1 MKNSMFGM
9 LKQVFCPWS
18 LRIKFIC
25 KEFKNKNAVGPYLF
39 FFLSF
44 QLHRQLIVMLNLKGA
59 CISNHL
65 ETNLNIDMIQ
75 FNEN

>member
-1 MKNSMFGM
+1 M
-9 LKQVFCPWS
+9 LLDLIW
-18 LRIKFIC
+18 
-25 KEFKNKNAVGPYLF
+25 F

-44 QLHRQLIVMLNLKGA
+44 QLHRQLIVMLNLKGT

-65 ETNLNIDMIQ
+65 ETNYNIDMIQ

>member
-1 MKNSMFGM
+1 M
-9 LKQVFCPWS
+9 LLDLIYV
-18 LRIKFIC
+18 
-25 KEFKNKNAVGPYLF
+25 

-44 QLHRQLIVMLNLKGA
+44 QLHRQLIVMLKLKDA

>member
-1 MKNSMFGM
+1 M
-9 LKQVFCPWS
+9 L
-18 LRIKFIC
+18 LDLIC
-25 KEFKNKNAVGPYLF
+25 F

-44 QLHRQLIVMLNLKGA
+44 QLHRQLIVMLNLKGT